1 MQVTN
6 PTLSVDFAR
15 STFSTQLQLSS
26 TSLGQETFNAS
37 GVIGANGVF
46 TSAASG
52 QSLAGAFSM
61 DGRQAGYQFS
71 KGVTRGTVSG
81 LTLWGR

>member
-1 MQVTN
+1 MF
-6 PTLSVDFAR
+6 SVDFAR
-15 STFSTQLQLSS
+15 STFATQLQLSGP
-26 TSLGQETFNAS
+26 TLGQETFTAS
-37 GVIGANGVF
+37 GTIGQNGVF
-46 TSAASG
+46 SSAGSG

-71 KGVTRGTVSG
+71 KNVARGTVSG